1 MATPLCSRLLIKYER
16 IRTLR
21 IAHLRASESDSS
33 FIEPDPRAE
42 MASLADEFP
51 GALRELDRLTMEEI
65 DRRVAALRAAEED
78 PTRVDGWM
86 LAQHEFHRYA
96 RGALATKRWLST
108 QATTPTSELE
118 AAFRAALPALREE
131 AALFATS
138 LDEIAAPLRGRVMD
152 IVYAR
157 VAGELG
163 ITEREL
169 RALLHG

>member
-1 MATPLCSRLLIKYER
+1 
-16 IRTLR
+16 
-21 IAHLRASESDSS
+21 
-33 FIEPDPRAE
+33 

-51 GALRELDRLTMEEI
+51 GALRELDRLTMDEI
-65 DRRVAALRAAEED
+65 DRRVACLRAAEED
-78 PTRVDGWM
+78 PTRIEGWM
-86 LAQHEFHRYA
+86 LAQHEFHRFA

-108 QATTPTSELE
+108 QTDTPSEQLE

-138 LDEIAAPLRGRVMD
+138 LDEIGAPLRGRVMD
-152 IVYAR
+152 VVYTR

-169 RALLHG
+169 RGLLHG

>member
-1 MATPLCSRLLIKYER
+1 MRELRLAHER
-16 IRTLR
+16 
-21 IAHLRASESDSS
+21 AANDSS
-33 FIEPDPRAE
+33 FIEPDPKAE
-42 MASLADEFP
+42 MARLADEFP
-51 GALRELDRLTMEEI
+51 GALRELDRRTMDEI
-65 DRRVAALRAAEED
+65 NRRVSALQSAEED
-78 PTRVDGWM
+78 PTRIEGWM
-86 LAQHEFHRYA
+86 LAQHEFHRFA

-108 QATTPTSELE
+108 QADIPSDELE

-138 LDEIAAPLRGRVMD
+138 LEEIGSPLRGRVMD
-152 IVYAR
+152 IVYTR